1 MEKKMKKSF
10 FVLSLISLGIF
21 GENLWAQA
29 SEDSPTSEF
38 IQGKVFS
45 GPVVSEEESVKDL
58 LNFVIDPD
66 LQSLSCATGNGSRS
80 GFNYGRWS
88 YDRDRTPCENA
99 HIYNSYMFLKHR
111 EKLSHLASGS
121 VALLPAAGVMVSA
134 AAAATAAAPLVA
146 VTGTAIFLTGVP
158 VLGSGSLFD
167 TDFFDDA
174 YRDLYNKIYHS
185 GDKDDKH
192 RVLKVDQCVV
202 NGNKFL
208 EKIQNK
214 ILKKHGKKVSQR
226 EIYQKILAGINEGR
240 YCTPDPKNYFKVSPF
255 TPHQVRKQVLS
266 EYEIE
271 ADDSEPLF

>member
-1 MEKKMKKSF
+1 MKKSF

-21 GENLWAQA
+21 AKNLWAQA

-58 LNFVIDPD
+58 LNFVIDPN
-66 LQSLSCATGNGSRS
+66 LQSLSCETGNDSRS
-80 GFNYGRWS
+80 GFYYGRWS

-146 VTGTAIFLTGVP
+146 VAGGVIIFTGVP
-158 VLGSGSLFD
+158 VIASGTLFE
-167 TDFFDDA
+167 TNFFEDA
-174 YRDLYNKIYHS
+174 HRDLENKIYHS
-185 GDKDDKH
+185 GNKVDKH
-192 RVLKVDQCVV
+192 EVLKVDECVH

-226 EIYQKILAGINEGR
+226 EIYQKILSGIKEGH
-240 YCTPDPKNYFKVSPF
+240 YCTPDPKNFFKVSPF
-255 TPHQVRKQVLS
+255 TAHQVRKQVLS

-271 ADDSEPLF
+271 SDDSEPLF